1 MKLRRVVVGLEPTPQ
16 RRAALQAAAE
26 LAERMQAELIGL
38 FVEDMDLL
46 HLAGLPFAREVGFP
60 SAVRRSLDVAA
71 MERSLRAAA
80 RDLRRVCE
88 EALERTSVP
97 WSFRTA
103 RGSPAGAL
111 LELAAEARAATLLL
125 PSANP
130 PIPPLAAFLGP
141 GVQRRR
147 LAPALASLAET
158 FGGGLEIHR
167 EPPDEDAL
175 RALLDAG
182 RPVLIVSGTGEE
194 PEPGERQ

>member
-103 RGSPAGAL
+103 RGSPAGRPA
-111 LELAAEARAATLLL
+111 
-125 PSANP
+125 
-130 PIPPLAAFLGP
+130 P
-141 GVQRRR
+141 GK
-147 LAPALASLAET
+147 
-158 FGGGLEIHR
+158 G
-167 EPPDEDAL
+167 
-175 RALLDAG
+175 
-182 RPVLIVSGTGEE
+182 
-194 PEPGERQ
+194 